1 MRYRIKEYTIGG
13 DTDFFVSGKIGVED
27 IRLIINETQKKVIC
41 SSMNKSNVACEYVE
55 DMDATFISFSS
66 SICILHP
73 YDKLT
78 IEVDKG
84 DSLTQVASKVEEESE
99 AIKSKIDA
107 IPATDLTEVAKEETL
122 NTLANKIDNIKLPE
136 IDTTEL
142 AKEATLNA
150 VSSKL
155 DNLNVE
161 VDLSSVAKQGDNQ
174 EATMS
179 AVYDMLV
186 DVNSKIDGIGTISNE
201 QIDSLFE

>member
-66 SICILHP
+66 SICILQP
-73 YDKLT
+73 SDKLT

-84 DSLTQVASKVEEESE
+84 DTLTQVASKVEEESE

-107 IPATDLTEVAKEETL
+107 IPATDLTAVAKEETL
-122 NTLANKIDNIKLPE
+122 NTLADKIDNIKLPE

-142 AKEATLNA
+142 AKQGENKNAT
-150 VSSKL
+150 
-155 DNLNVE
+155 
-161 VDLSSVAKQGDNQ
+161 
-174 EATMS
+174 
-179 AVYDMLV
+179 
-186 DVNSKIDGIGTISNE
+186 NSKIYDAVKGIPDLSLLYSARFEKNDDGEDTYSMVLPIVAGVIANEDGETVTIK
-201 QIDSLFE
+201 L